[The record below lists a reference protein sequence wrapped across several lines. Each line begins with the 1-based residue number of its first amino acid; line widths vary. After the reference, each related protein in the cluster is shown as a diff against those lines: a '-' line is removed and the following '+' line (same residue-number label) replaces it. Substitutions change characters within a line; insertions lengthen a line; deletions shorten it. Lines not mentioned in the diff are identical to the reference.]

1 MRFHVSTIIFQTLF
15 FSQVEKKEMNGVRA
29 VRQINQPAKTQ
40 QRAFRQKAKNVVYQ
54 KKPLLIKAFDLKC
67 SENVCDI
74 LNGSHPQVR
83 LVSKPTTSFEWTV
96 DGETWSKDAS
106 IQLFNSPVQATLVKP
121 RVPPE
126 QYVRDKPYI
135 ASMRFELTEQIVEFD
150 KFFQQL
156 RRALEFDLVSK
167 LTGVSVDK
175 GMTDKDFIKR
185 ALGKTTDEE
194 VDVNCDVIK
203 MLTKNNIVSSPVSKS
218 IMDLFHDSIKRLH
231 GFNVPILLRDEYN
244 QATIDFKYT
253 VTNNATKLVK
263 DKNGNQV
270 LTTLFYNKYLD
281 MTNSKKVTKCSVIFT
296 PSIELGKT
304 EKNTVAR
311 INFKV
316 RQLFVDDDTKIV
328 ETSWFTF
335 AEEK

>member
-1 MRFHVSTIIFQTLF
+1 MRRVSSTLDNVVVTK
-15 FSQVEKKEMNGVRA
+15 SHP
-29 VRQINQPAKTQ
+29 INQPTKTRP
-40 QRAFRQKAKNVVYQ
+40 RAFRQKTENVVYQ

-67 SENVCDI
+67 SDNVCDI

-83 LVSKPTTSFEWTV
+83 LVGKQSPSFEWTV

-106 IQLFNSPVQATLVKP
+106 IQLFNSPVQSTLVKP
-121 RVPPE
+121 RIPQE
-126 QYVRDKPYI
+126 QYVRDKPYT
-135 ASMRFELTEQIVEFD
+135 ASMRFELTEQLIEFD
-150 KFFQQL
+150 KFCQQL
-156 RRALEFDLVSK
+156 KRALDFDLVSK

-185 ALGKTTDEE
+185 VLGKTADED

-203 MLTKNNIVSSPVSKS
+203 MLTKNNIVESPLSKQ
-218 IMDLFHDSIKRLH
+218 IMSLYHDSIKRLH
-231 GFNVPILLRDEYN
+231 GFNVPILLRDEFN
-244 QATIDFKYT
+244 QATFDFKYA

-263 DKNGNQV
+263 ERNGEQV

-281 MTNSKKVTKCSVIFT
+281 LTNTKKVTKCSIIFT

-335 AEEK
+335 AEDK

>member
-1 MRFHVSTIIFQTLF
+1 
-15 FSQVEKKEMNGVRA
+15 MNGVRA
-29 VRQINQPAKTQ
+29 VRTINQPAKTQ
-40 QRAFRQKAKNVVYQ
+40 HRAFRQKAEKVVYQ

-135 ASMRFELTEQIVEFD
+135 ASMRFELTEQLVEFD

-185 ALGKTTDEE
+185 VLGKTADEE
-194 VDVNCDVIK
+194 IDVNCDVIK
-203 MLTKNNIVSSPVSKS
+203 LLTKNSIVSSPTSKS
-218 IMDLFHDSIKRLH
+218 IMGLFNDSVKRLH

-244 QATIDFKYT
+244 QATIDFKYA

-281 MTNSKKVTKCSVIFT
+281 MTNSKKVTKCSIIFT

-328 ETSWFTF
+328 ETSWFMF
-335 AEEK
+335 AEDKEEK